1 MEVSLLQHDT
11 QWNKLAVNTGL
22 GQLIQYFKN
31 LIVWASVIIQ
41 ITDRFLKI
49 HIGLKLH
56 VGELSFLW
64 IWNTRTPIKHPGHNN
79 KQKTHW

>member
-1 MEVSLLQHDT
+1 MEVSLQQHDI

-22 GQLIQYFKN
+22 GQWIQYFKN

-49 HIGLKLH
+49 HVGLKPH
-56 VGELSFLW
+56 MGELSFVSLE
-64 IWNTRTPIKHPGHNN
+64 H
-79 KQKTHW
+79 